1 MTDTENPFASQPR
14 IFVVDDEVEIAKML
28 TVILQMNLFDAMPFT
43 YPQEAL
49 EAARVTPP
57 EYVISDIMMPEI
69 NGIELA
75 ILLKREVP
83 TCKVLLFSGQVGAQ
97 DLIRE
102 AKEEG
107 HDFVL
112 IQKPIHPT
120 ALVAAIRSL

>member
-1 MTDTENPFASQPR
+1 
-14 IFVVDDEVEIAKML
+14 
-28 TVILQMNLFDAMPFT
+28 
-43 YPQEAL
+43 
-49 EAARVTPP
+49 
-57 EYVISDIMMPEI
+57 MPEI